1 MKKVVS
7 IVLMALLVPSLQ
19 AETNRTY
26 IKVCPNPLGVL
37 LAGCLLFC
45 SIAMI
50 ASTEEVQVKHFEHW
64 KSLPSW
70 DLFRMTNRF
79 LQTNRPDSA
88 LVCCIILSNRYDE
101 KMKTEEKGICCGAMV
116 MASNLYMNT
125 FYDYNR
131 AEQYILQ
138 AEKVATD
145 HGYDMQLADIYE
157 IEAGMYSYRT
167 DLQNNFAFDPQA
179 IEMRKKAF
187 NQSIKSHVDHIVT
200 LSFVNMAYVAMKFFR
215 VEDIA
220 KEIDIMNKKVF
231 ADTVPNAKYAKTLAL
246 GLQEY
251 REKDYEKALMAFN
264 ELEAYADKAHQNAQK
279 RFLSNAALF
288 QYITYRTMNR
298 DVEAL
303 GVLDRIEQMWQEEE
317 LSDVLV
323 EIYQMKM
330 DYFEDKGNTEK
341 AREYELLYMRTKDQF
356 IQKCNMVKSQ
366 EAKFLFQLHEMG
378 EEVKDLTYQRKMRD
392 IIIGG
397 VLLLTL
403 LIIGVLVM
411 VWWDYRKTKER
422 NLILYNKNVELMAI
436 DEERRKQYEEAFRQQ
451 KETPATEKYK
461 GSPMDEEAK
470 NELLNRLYAIMETHK
485 EAYEEGF
492 SIDSLAV
499 LAHANP
505 NYVSQVINEKKGCNF
520 NNFVNEYRIKEACR
534 RMHNQ
539 KEYGHLT
546 IEGIGQSLGFKS
558 RANFASVFKTFTG
571 LTPSAYLK
579 MAREKSGENI
589 YNEKN
594 R

>member
-1 MKKVVS
+1 MEKYRSQSFFLRLCMVAVAVMMAVGVWGQEVKVGNYD
-7 IVLMALLVPSLQ
+7 Q
-19 AETNRTY
+19 
-26 IKVCPNPLGVL
+26 
-37 LAGCLLFC
+37 
-45 SIAMI
+45 
-50 ASTEEVQVKHFEHW
+50 W
-64 KSLPSW
+64 KGLPSW
-70 DLFRMTNRF
+70 DLFHMTNRF
-79 LQTNRPDSA
+79 MQTNKADSA

-116 MASNLYMNT
+116 LASNLYMNT

-167 DLQNNFAFDPQA
+167 DFQSNFAYNPQA

-187 NQSIKSHVDHIVT
+187 NQSIKSHVDHTVN
-200 LSFVNMAYVAMKFFR
+200 LSFINMAYVAMKFFR

-246 GLQEY
+246 GLQKY
-251 REKDYEKALMAFN
+251 REKNYEEALMAFH
-264 ELEAYADKAHQNAQK
+264 EMEVYVDKANQNAQK

-298 DVEAL
+298 DAEAL
-303 GVLDRIEQMWQEEE
+303 EVLDRIEQMWKDEE
-317 LSDVLV
+317 LGDVLV
-323 EIYQMKM
+323 EVYQMKLA
-330 DYFEDKGNTEK
+330 YYQDKGNTEK
-341 AREYELLYMRTKDQF
+341 VREYELLYMRAKDTF

-378 EEVKDLTYQRKMRD
+378 EEVKDLTRQRKVRD
-392 IIIGG
+392 IVIGSIIFLTLFIICI
-397 VLLLTL
+397 LLLL
-403 LIIGVLVM
+403 
-411 VWWDYRKTKER
+411 WRNYRKTMQR
-422 NLILYNKNVELMAI
+422 NRILYEQNLKLLAL
-436 DEERRKQYEEAFRQQ
+436 EEQRRLQESQAEPEKQ
-451 KETPATEKYK
+451 KKYK
-461 GSPMDEEAK
+461 SSPMDEEAK
-470 NELLNRLYAIMETHK
+470 EQLLRNLDTIMENHNGIFEDGFTIDK
-485 EAYEEGF
+485 LAALAEAN
-492 SIDSLAV
+492 A
-499 LAHANP
+499 

-520 NNFVNEYRIKEACR
+520 NTFLNEYRIKEACR

-546 IEGIGQSLGFKS
+546 IEGIGQSVGFKS

-579 MAREKSGENI
+579 MARGRLVHPPIVKKSRNI
-589 YNEKN
+589 VEQESHSHKHRMPILKN
-594 R
+594 TD